1 VDIVDVNVLLQGGEA
16 HTMPGPEDSSIEG
29 VDLAGMR
36 SYLAETPVEFAVL
49 FGSYARGTEGE
60 SSDVDVA
67 LGFPEALDARE
78 RFRVR
83 NRVDAE
89 LQGYADA
96 FVDVSDV
103 ESLPTPVAYTALRDG
118 QVLVGD
124 EDAVQSVRERVVAAY
139 EASADDRERER
150 REFVDRLA
158 RGET

>member
-1 VDIVDVNVLLQGGEA
+1 MDVNVLLQAVEFGD
-16 HTMPGPEDSSIEG
+16 MPGTDDSSLEG

-36 SYLAETPVEFAVL
+36 SYLSETPVEFAVL
-49 FGSYARGTEGE
+49 FGSYARGTAGE

-67 LGFPEALDARE
+67 LAFPDTLDARE

-118 QVLVGD
+118 QVIVGG
-124 EDAVQSVRERVVAAY
+124 EDKVESFRERVTKVY
-139 EASADDRERER
+139 EASADERQRER